1 MLRRN
6 NLMRPRLKAVCIA
19 GAVLTAA
26 SGMGGCREYFDER
39 DTVSHVAGDA
49 IAVNKATQT
58 IERFPEAARQDRW
71 RSDGERARVAIER
84 YRTRTVQ
91 EPQSLGTGDKAPPP
105 APAQPSAPPAP
116 AAASK

>member
-1 MLRRN
+1 MYRRN
-6 NLMRPRLKAVCIA
+6 ELMKPRLKPLLLA
-19 GAVLTAA
+19 GTALAAA
-26 SGMGGCREYFDER
+26 SVMGGCREYFDER

-84 YRTRTVQ
+84 YKTRTVQ
-91 EPQSLGTGDKAPPP
+91 EPQSIGTGDRAPPP
-105 APAQPSAPPAP
+105 APAQPAAPTPP

>member
-1 MLRRN
+1 MRRQN
-6 NLMRPRLKAVCIA
+6 EPTRQRLNGVQLVCV
-19 GAVLTAA
+19 VLSTAA
-26 SGMGGCREYFDER
+26 LMGGCREYFDER

-58 IERFPEAARQDRW
+58 IERFPNAARQDRW
-71 RSDGERARVAIER
+71 RSDGERARVAAER

-105 APAQPSAPPAP
+105 AAAQP

>member
-1 MLRRN
+1 MFRRN
-6 NLMRPRLKAVCIA
+6 NLLRPRLKAVSIA
-19 GAVLTAA
+19 GAVLAA
-26 SGMGGCREYFDER
+26 AAGMGGCREYFDER

-84 YRTRTVQ
+84 YKTRTVQ

-105 APAQPSAPPAP
+105 APAQPAAPPP
-116 AAASK
+116 SAAASK

>member
-1 MLRRN
+1 MRRQNNRML
-6 NLMRPRLKAVCIA
+6 PRFNAARLA
-19 GAVLTAA
+19 GAVLAA
-26 SGMGGCREYFDER
+26 VSVLGGCREYFDER

-58 IERFPEAARQDRW
+58 IERFPAAARQDRW
-71 RSDGERARVAIER
+71 HSDGERARVAAER

-91 EPQSLGTGDKAPPP
+91 VPQSLGTGDKAPPP
-105 APAQPSAPPAP
+105 EPAQPAAPPP

>member
-1 MLRRN
+1 MYRRN
-6 NLMRPRLKAVCIA
+6 ELTNPRLKPLLLA
-19 GAVLTAA
+19 GTALAAA
-26 SGMGGCREYFDER
+26 SVMGGCREYFDER

-84 YRTRTVQ
+84 YKTRTVQ
-91 EPQSLGTGDKAPPP
+91 EPQSIGTGDRAPPP
-105 APAQPSAPPAP
+105 APAQPAAPPP
-116 AAASK
+116 SAAASK

>member
-1 MLRRN
+1 
-6 NLMRPRLKAVCIA
+6 VCAA
-19 GAVLTAA
+19 GAALAA
-26 SGMGGCREYFDER
+26 ATGLGGCREYFDER

-58 IERFPEAARQDRW
+58 IERFPNAARQDRW

-84 YRTRTVQ
+84 YKTRTVQ

-105 APAQPSAPPAP
+105 APAQPAAPPPP
-116 AAASK
+116 AAAAK

>member
-1 MLRRN
+1 MYRRN
-6 NLMRPRLKAVCIA
+6 ELTNPRLKPLLLA
-19 GAVLTAA
+19 GTALAAA
-26 SGMGGCREYFDER
+26 SVMGGCREYFDER

-84 YRTRTVQ
+84 YKTRTVQ
-91 EPQSLGTGDKAPPP
+91 EPQSIGTGDRAPPP
-105 APAQPSAPPAP
+105 APAQPAAPPPP